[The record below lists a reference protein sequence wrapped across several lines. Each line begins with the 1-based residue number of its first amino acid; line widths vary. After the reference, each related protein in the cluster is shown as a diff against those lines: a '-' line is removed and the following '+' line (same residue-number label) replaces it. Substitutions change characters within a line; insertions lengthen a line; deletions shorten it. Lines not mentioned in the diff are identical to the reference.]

1 LLSPFIAGVISTFIS
16 PFILKVLKGSCD
28 LKKLFIPD
36 LTLKKYFHWR
46 NKICFALEWA
56 NTLKNVRIEH
66 KQ

>member
-36 LTLKKYFHWR
+36 LTLKKYFH
-46 NKICFALEWA
+46 CFALEWA
-56 NTLKNVRIEH
+56 NTLKNVRIER